1 MTLRRALARL
11 HALIRKEHL
20 DCELD
25 DEIHGHLE
33 LAEHDALSRGLTP
46 EAARQEA
53 RRHFG
58 AIEQMKE
65 DHRDRRGIRWIET
78 ILRDFRH
85 GMAWLLRAPTMT
97 AVMIWIL
104 ALGIGG
110 TVAMFGVLDA
120 VLLTPLPFSEPDH
133 IVRLW
138 EAPRPG
144 VVNETT
150 VPQFLAWQDGS
161 SQIFDEL
168 AAESPTTS
176 ALNDKSG
183 ATRLAGKLVTAAYF
197 KVFTAQVA
205 LGRTFRRE
213 EGQPGATP
221 VVVLSHAAWER
232 YFGADPNILHR
243 RILLDGEPS
252 QVIGVL
258 DPGVFDRDQIQ
269 FWKPLLFT
277 AVQKASDTHWLTVY
291 GRLRRGVSLMQAR
304 QRMSAIYT
312 VLAQSQPVENRH
324 GSIAIEGLARLLIG
338 PHLQRSIAIAFGA
351 VLLVLLIACANVANL
366 LFSQAAT
373 RRTELA
379 IRASLGAGRARL
391 ILQLLT
397 ECLALCV
404 VGGAAGIA
412 VAYGLIRLST
422 PLLAQSLPFTA
433 AVNLSPDVLLFA
445 TAVVLGVVL
454 LAGTMPALQASS
466 GGLTDGLRQSARDSS
481 RTQVRMRRTIVTME
495 LAFSFVL
502 VCGALLLVRSLV
514 KLQQVDT
521 GVRIDKVITTSI
533 DLPLNAY
540 PTPQKAALF
549 YEALKQ
555 RLHSVPGIEKVGFST
570 TLPLQWISNGEAI
583 QIAGAEKLVRVRL
596 KRVDSGYFS
605 ALGIPVLAGRGIMD
619 RDREGSPLVVV
630 INPALAAK
638 LASEAGVQNPVGK
651 VVRLSTVTYEKE
663 LVSPVQIVGIIR
675 SERTASPGDPDPP
688 VAYVPLAQEPVPSIK
703 LLVRTARKGISVL
716 SAIRDA
722 VHTVDP
728 NLPLGSAATM
738 QQVLDETLLPVSQP
752 AWLIGGFASIALLLA
767 AIGLYGLMSHSVT
780 QRRREIGIRMALG
793 AGSSDVLSD
802 ISSDALLTLLS
813 GAAFGLMGAFAVTRI
828 MTSLLFEVSPL
839 DPVALATACLSLVMI
854 GLLAGFLPASR
865 AVHID
870 PAVTLRDIG

>member
-1 MTLRRALARL
+1 MTLRHALAKL

-25 DEIHGHLE
+25 DEIHAHLE
-33 LAEHDALSRGLTP
+33 LAEHDALSRGLSP
-46 EAARQEA
+46 QAARQEA

-65 DHRDRRGIRWIET
+65 DHRDRRGIQWIET

-85 GMAWLLRAPTMT
+85 GVASLRRAFTMT
-97 AVMIWIL
+97 AVIVCIL

-110 TVAMFGVLDA
+110 AVAMFGVVDA
-120 VLLTPLPFSEPDH
+120 VLLKPLPFSEPDR

-150 VPQFLAWQDGS
+150 VPQFLAWHDAS
-161 SQIFDEL
+161 SQVFDEL
-168 AAESPTTS
+168 VAESPVMS
-176 ALNDKSG
+176 ALNDNSG
-183 ATRLAGKLVTAAYF
+183 ATRVAGKLVTAAYF

-205 LGRTFRRE
+205 LGRTFTPE
-213 EGQPGATP
+213 EDQPGATS
-221 VVVLSHAAWER
+221 VVVLSHAAWEI

-258 DPGVFDRDQIQ
+258 EPGVFDRDQIQ

-277 AVQKASDTHWLTVY
+277 AVQKSNDNHWLTVY
-291 GRLRRGVSLMQAR
+291 GRLRRGLSLTQAR

-312 VLAQSQPVENRH
+312 VLAKSQHVGDRG
-324 GSIAIEGLARLLIG
+324 GSIAIESLARLLVG

-351 VLLVLLIACANVANL
+351 VFLVLLIACANVANL
-366 LFSQAAT
+366 LFAQAAT

-379 IRASLGAGRARL
+379 IRASLGAGRSRL

-433 AVNLSPDVLLFA
+433 AVNLNPDVLLFA
-445 TAVVLGVVL
+445 TALVLGVVL
-454 LAGTMPALQASS
+454 LAGTIPALQASS
-466 GGLTDGLRQSARDSS
+466 DGLTDGLRQSARGSS
-481 RTQVRMRRTIVTME
+481 RTQVRMRRTIVSME

-502 VCGALLLVRSLV
+502 VCGALLLIRSLF

-521 GVRIDKVITTSI
+521 GVRIDNVITTSI

-549 YEALKQ
+549 YEALTQ
-555 RLHSVPGIEKVGFST
+555 RLHSIPGIKKVGLST

-583 QIAGAEKLVRVRL
+583 QTPGDEKLIRVRL

-605 ALGIPVLAGRGIMD
+605 TFDIPVLAGRGITDQD
-619 RDREGSPLVVV
+619 RAGSPRVVV
-630 INPALAAK
+630 INQALAK
-638 LASEAGVQNPVGK
+638 RLAAEAGIQNPVGR
-651 VVRLSTVTYEKE
+651 VVQLSTVTYQKE
-663 LVSPVQIVGIIR
+663 LQSPFQIAGVIR

-688 VAYVPLAQEPVPSIK
+688 VAYVPLAQNPVQSIELSVQAERK
-703 LLVRTARKGISVL
+703 TDALLAT
-716 SAIRDA
+716 IRAA
-722 VHTVDP
+722 VHTIDP
-728 NLPLGSAATM
+728 NLPIGSSVTM
-738 QQVLDETLLPVSQP
+738 QQVLERTLLPVSQP

-780 QRRREIGIRMALG
+780 LRRREIAIRLALG
-793 AGSSDVLSD
+793 AHSRDILSD
-802 ISSDALLTLLS
+802 ISRDALLMLLP
-813 GAAFGLMGAFAVTRI
+813 GAAFGLVGAFAVTRI
-828 MTSLLFEVSPL
+828 MRSLLFEVSPL
-839 DPVALATACLSLVMI
+839 DPVALATACLSLAMI
-854 GLLAGFLPASR
+854 GLLAGFLPANR